1 MNYRHGF
8 HAGNFADVLKHVVLM
23 RILTHLNAKATPYR
37 VVDTHAGAGRYDLG
51 SEEALRTHEWKDGV
65 ARIDRSPLAAPV
77 EALLKPWRDAVS
89 GARALYGADA
99 YPGSPW
105 LCRQAMRPDDRL
117 IAAELHEH
125 THKKLVQAIGRD
137 ERCKALAIDGWNVLR
152 GNVPPKERRGLVLID
167 PPFEKQSEID
177 DIVAGVTQAWK
188 RWPGGIYAIWYP
200 IKRRAERA
208 RLHAGLK
215 ASGIPDIVAAD
226 FFREP
231 FTPSETLVG
240 SGLVVI
246 NPPYTFRE
254 EAAQV
259 MAILKQVLGKDGK
272 GSFEM
277 VAISAEQS

>member
-23 RILTHLNAKATPYR
+23 RILTHLNGKTTPYR

-65 ARIDRSPLAAPV
+65 ARIDRSPLAPAV

-105 LCRQAMRPDDRL
+105 LCRNAMRPDDRL

-137 ERCKALAIDGWNVLR
+137 PRCKALAIDGWNALR

-167 PPFEKQSEID
+167 PPFEEKDEFATLEAELI
-177 DIVAGVTQAWK
+177 AAHAK
-188 RWPGGIYAIWYP
+188 WPTGIYALWYP
-200 IKRRAERA
+200 VKDKLAVANLLAGITQAGIG
-208 RLHAGLK
+208 RLLRLEIDVDRPEAAGGLS
-215 ASGIPDIVAAD
+215 ATGM
-226 FFREP
+226 
-231 FTPSETLVG
+231 
-240 SGLVVI
+240 LVV
-246 NPPYTFRE
+246 NPPWMLAE
-254 EAAQV
+254 EARILLPALTERLAQGPRPRYLCEP
-259 MAILKQVLGKDGK
+259 IRPDG
-272 GSFEM
+272 
-277 VAISAEQS
+277 

>member
-23 RILTHLNAKATPYR
+23 RILTHLNGKATPYR

-65 ARIDRSPLAAPV
+65 ARIDRSPLSAPV

-89 GARALYGADA
+89 GARALYGPDA

-105 LCRQAMRPDDRL
+105 LCRHAMRPDDRL

-137 ERCKALAIDGWNVLR
+137 ERCKALAIDGWNALR

-167 PPFEKQSEID
+167 PPFEEKDEFATLEAELI
-177 DIVAGVTQAWK
+177 AAHRK
-188 RWPGGIYAIWYP
+188 WPTGIYALWYP
-200 IKRRAERA
+200 VKDKLAVANLIAGITVA
-208 RLHAGLK
+208 GIGRLLRLEIDVDRPEAAGGLS
-215 ASGIPDIVAAD
+215 ATGM
-226 FFREP
+226 
-231 FTPSETLVG
+231 
-240 SGLVVI
+240 LVV
-246 NPPYTFRE
+246 NPPWLLAQ
-254 EAAQV
+254 EARILLPALTERLAQGPHPRYLCEP
-259 MAILKQVLGKDGK
+259 IRPDG
-272 GSFEM
+272 
-277 VAISAEQS
+277 

>member
-23 RILTHLNAKATPYR
+23 RILTHLNGKATPYR

-65 ARIDRSPLAAPV
+65 ARIDRSPLAPAV

-89 GARALYGADA
+89 GARALHGADA

-105 LCRQAMRPDDRL
+105 LCRHAMRPDDRL

-137 ERCKALAIDGWNVLR
+137 PRCKALAIDGWNALR

-167 PPFEKQSEID
+167 PPFEEKDEFATLESEVI
-177 DIVAGVTQAWK
+177 AAHRK
-188 RWPGGIYAIWYP
+188 WPTGIYALWYP
-200 IKRRAERA
+200 VKD
-208 RLHAGLK
+208 RLAVENLLSAITAAGIGRLLRLE
-215 ASGIPDIVAAD
+215 IDVDRPEAAGGLSA
-226 FFREP
+226 
-231 FTPSETLVG
+231 TG
-240 SGLVVI
+240 MLVV
-246 NPPYTFRE
+246 NPPWML
-254 EAAQV
+254 AQD
-259 MAILKQVLGKDGK
+259 ARILLPALTERLAQGPRPRYLCEPIRPDG
-272 GSFEM
+272 
-277 VAISAEQS
+277 